1 MSPLRDSTNM
11 SYDTAEE
18 KQLCQYLL
26 GKLAEDEQRQIEEQ
40 LMTRDDLFQQLQVLE
55 DELIDGYLRETLS
68 EKDREAFEKHFLS
81 STERHQKV
89 EFAQAFRSY
98 VAVANEA
105 AEKVPSKSSP
115 WQTFWAA
122 LRTPTLALRY
132 GFPVVLMAVLV
143 GGLRMASTIQRLNT
157 KVAQIRTEQGG
168 WQEREQQLQQQFEE
182 QRRRSQELEQQLVHT
197 QAQGQKLPETSLS
210 TLALVLSPGLVRD
223 SGTLKKVMCTSETRL
238 VQLELEL
245 SDHKYENYRAVLQD
259 SEGSEICILNKA
271 KPKRLGSNQFIV
283 LPFPANFLPS
293 DDYSL
298 KLSGVSS
305 TGEFDPLGTY
315 SFRVLRR

>member
-1 MSPLRDSTNM
+1 M

-26 GKLAEDEQRQIEEQ
+26 GKLAADEQRQIEEQ
-40 LMTRDDLFQQLQVLE
+40 LMTRDDLFQQLHVLE

-81 STERHQKV
+81 SPERHQKV
-89 EFAQAFRSY
+89 EFAQALRSY
-98 VAVANEA
+98 VAVANDA
-105 AEKVPSKSSP
+105 AEKVTSKPSP

-122 LRTPTLALRY
+122 LRTPAPVLRY
-132 GFPVVLMAVLV
+132 GFPMVLVAVLL

-157 KVAQIRTEQGG
+157 QVAQIRTEQGG
-168 WQEREQQLQQQFEE
+168 WREKEQQLQQQLEE
-182 QRRRSQELEQQLVHT
+182 ERRRSQVLEQQVERA
-197 QAQGQKLPETSLS
+197 QAQQTPSIENPLPSMVAFALTSG
-210 TLALVLSPGLVRD
+210 VVRG
-223 SGTLKKVMCTSETRL
+223 SGTFNRVTIPSGTRL
-238 VQLELEL
+238 VELKLELG
-245 SDHKYENYRAVLQD
+245 DNGYQDYRAVLE
-259 SEGSEICILNKA
+259 SNGSEILVVNKL
-271 KPKRLGSNQFIV
+271 KPERIGTNQFIV
-283 LPFPANFLPS
+283 LPLPAYILPH

-305 TGEFDPLGTY
+305 TGEFDPLGNY

>member
-1 MSPLRDSTNM
+1 M

-26 GKLAEDEQRQIEEQ
+26 GKLAEDEQRQMEEQ

-68 EKDREAFEKHFLS
+68 EEDREAFEKHFLS
-81 STERHQKV
+81 SPERHQKV

-122 LRTPTLALRY
+122 LRIPAPVLRY
-132 GFPVVLMAVLV
+132 GFPVVLVAVLL
-143 GGLRMASTIQRLNT
+143 GGLRMGSTIQRLNT
-157 KVAQIRTEQGG
+157 QVAQIRTEQGS
-168 WQEREQQLQQQFEE
+168 WHEKEQQLQQQLEE
-182 QRRRSQELEQQLVHT
+182 QRRSSQKLEQQLAR
-197 QAQGQKLPETSLS
+197 AQTEQRPSIENPLS
-210 TLALVLSPGLVRD
+210 SMVAFALTPGGVRD
-223 SGTLKKVMCTSETRL
+223 SGTFNRVTIPSGTRL
-238 VQLELEL
+238 VGLKLELG
-245 SDHKYENYRAVLQD
+245 DNRYQDYRAVLE
-259 SEGSEICILNKA
+259 SNGSEILVVNKL
-271 KPKRLGSNQFIV
+271 KPERIGTKQVIV
-283 LPFPANFLPS
+283 LPLPANILPH

-305 TGEFDPLGTY
+305 AGEFDPLGNY
-315 SFRVLRR
+315 SFRVVRRQVD